1 MGVRLDALALI
12 GHHSV
17 TMPRRPKQIR
27 CSERA
32 HDLAERLDPA
42 ANKGRAIEFALELAA
57 IIEWRGPNREIG
69 EGPETRHA
77 GAVLQAWMS
86 EGEEAWQGGA
96 RKALDELEERTE
108 ERARILAQEA
118 LPHHVESA
126 VRKLFE
132 DAGLPAPPIAV
143 AADGS
148 IELGNPLKGYGRIEA

>member
-1 MGVRLDALALI
+1 M
-12 GHHSV
+12 
-17 TMPRRPKQIR
+17 RRPKQIR

-32 HDLAERLDPA
+32 HDLAERIDPA
-42 ANKGRAIEFALELAA
+42 ANKGRAVEYALELAA
-57 IIEWRGPNREIG
+57 LIEWRGPNREIG
-69 EGPETRHA
+69 EGPLTRHA
-77 GAVLQAWMS
+77 GAVLSAFVS

-96 RKALDELEERTE
+96 RKALDELEARTE
-108 ERARILAQEA
+108 ERAMILAQEA

-126 VRKLFE
+126 VRQLFK